1 MRIAAAVVTIA
12 PMRTALL
19 LLLSLW
25 TCCSGADLAETIRAI
40 IESSPQTRQSFWG
53 VRVVDAASGDVLAAV
68 NDDKFF
74 VPASNTKLFT
84 TALAL
89 HRLGPDYRFRT
100 RVAADAKPDS
110 AGRVRELRLI
120 GGGDPN
126 LSGRNLPYNVNE
138 EIGADPFAAL
148 RELADKVVAAGVH
161 SVEGDIVG
169 DDTTFLWEPYPPGW
183 AIDDSTWE
191 YGAPVSALTLN
202 DNTLHVIVFPGSA
215 PGMPTSIALSP
226 TIEFLEIQ
234 NRVATVAPEAKRE
247 IRLDRLPGSNE
258 LLITG
263 SIPANG
269 RSWETTVAVE
279 DPALFAAAAFKS
291 ILEERGVRVSGQA
304 RALHRSEGEELPA
317 WDGVDLAQ
325 HDSPPLSQVLQV
337 INKVSQNLHTEILLR
352 QIAREK
358 TGVGS
363 REKGLH
369 EISEWLTE
377 IGVEPGQYN
386 FEDASGLSRLTLVTP
401 ATVSGLLKA
410 MYATP
415 ERETWIASLPIG
427 GVDGTLKTRFEGEP
441 NGARIHAKTGSLSHV
456 AALSGYAEI
465 DAGHARV
472 FSVLVNNFNRPSA
485 EIREVID
492 RIALALLE

>member
-1 MRIAAAVVTIA
+1 
-12 PMRTALL
+12 MRTALL
-19 LLLSLW
+19 LLVALW
-25 TCCSGADLAETIRAI
+25 TCCSGADLADTIRAI
-40 IESSPQTRQSFWG
+40 IESSPQVRQSFWG
-53 VRVVDAASGDVLAAV
+53 IRVIDARSGEVLFAL

-89 HRLGPDYRFRT
+89 HRLGADYRFRT
-100 RVAADAKPDS
+100 RVAVDAKPDT
-110 AGRVRELRLI
+110 AGHVRELRLI

-138 EIGADPFAAL
+138 EIGPDSFAAL
-148 RELADKVVAAGVH
+148 RELADKVVAAGVQ

-169 DDTTFLWEPYPPGW
+169 DDTAFLWEPYPPGW
-183 AIDDSTWE
+183 AIDDATWE

-202 DNTLHVIVFPGSA
+202 DNTMHVMVFPGSA
-215 PGMPTSIALSP
+215 PGMPTSVALSP
-226 TIEFLEIQ
+226 TLEYLEIQ
-234 NRVATVAPEAKRE
+234 NRVTTVAPEGKRE
-247 IRLDRLPGSNE
+247 LRFDRLPGSNE

-263 SIPANG
+263 TIPASG
-269 RSWETTVAVE
+269 RSWETTIAVE

-291 ILEERGVRVSGQA
+291 ILEDRGVRISGRA

-317 WDGVDLAQ
+317 WEGIDIAQ

-337 INKVSQNLHTEILLR
+337 INKVSQNLHTEILL
-352 QIAREK
+352 QQVAREK

-363 REKGLH
+363 RRKGLQ
-369 EISEWLTE
+369 EIAEWLTE

-401 ATVSGLLKA
+401 ATVSTLLKT

-415 ERETWIASLPIG
+415 EREVWIASLPIG
-427 GVDGTLKTRFEGEP
+427 GVDGTLKNRFEGQP
-441 NGARIHAKTGSLSHV
+441 NGTRIHAKTGSLSHV
-456 AALSGYAEI
+456 AALSGYAQI
-465 DAGHARV
+465 DAEHARI
-472 FSVLVNNFNRPSA
+472 FSVLVNNFNRPAS
-485 EIREVID
+485 EIREVVD
-492 RIALALLE
+492 RIVLALLQ